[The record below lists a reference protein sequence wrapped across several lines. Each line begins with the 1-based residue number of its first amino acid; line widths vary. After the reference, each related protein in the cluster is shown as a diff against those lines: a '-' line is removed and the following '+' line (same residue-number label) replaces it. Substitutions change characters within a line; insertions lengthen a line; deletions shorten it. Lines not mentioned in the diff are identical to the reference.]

1 VGTVFFGDYEG
12 EKWHDMRPLLAIDK
26 LTLVG
31 FSAILILIGVLP
43 MVIAPVVESG
53 ILPVLGRV
61 QDAQQAVTVMN
72 SVQTAAAELFN
83 WLGGA

>member
-1 VGTVFFGDYEG
+1 
-12 EKWHDMRPLLAIDK
+12 MRVNFDFHPVSFIGGI
-26 LTLVG
+26 G

-53 ILPVLGRV
+53 VLPVYERV

-72 SVQTAAAELFN
+72 SVQTAAADLFQ